1 MASDTGTQHETA
13 TDKAATDET
22 TDRAAVTVSE
32 ATTRVIGYAARHA
45 ISALRPMAIERRLPG
60 EHEVAI
66 EILYCGV
73 CHSDVHQVRNEW
85 HNTVY
90 PCMPGHEIIGRVTA
104 AGRRVTRHAVGD
116 LVGVGCMIDS
126 CQHCAS
132 CAGGEEQYCEHGFL
146 ATYNGNSRNPTEANN
161 TFGGYSE
168 SIVVRED
175 FVLRIPDNLDP
186 AAAAP
191 ILCAGVTTFSPLR
204 HWKVGRGT
212 RVGVVGLG
220 GLGHMAVKLATAM
233 GATVSL
239 ITRSPDKADDARR
252 IGATGVI
259 VSTDT
264 ADMEAHAGQFD
275 FILSTI
281 PQPHDPNPYMALLAR
296 DGVYTVV
303 GCIAPLTKPLDLSKI
318 LIERKSLGT
327 SLIGSITETQAVLDF
342 CSLHDIVSDIEIIG
356 IDSINE
362 AFDRV
367 DKGEVD
373 YRFVIDMASLRGQAP
388 DESLAAKIGL

>member
-1 MASDTGTQHETA
+1 MASETGIRYETA
-13 TDKAATDET
+13 TDADNASSTNDT
-22 TDRAAVTVSE
+22 S
-32 ATTRVIGYAARHA
+32 TRIVGYAARHA
-45 ISALRPMAIERRLPG
+45 ISALRPIAIERRAPG
-60 EHEVAI
+60 AHDVAI

-90 PCMPGHEIIGRVTA
+90 PCMPGHEIVGRVTA
-104 AGRRVTRHAVGD
+104 VGDRVRRHAVGD
-116 LVGVGCMIDS
+116 LVGVGCMVDS
-126 CQHCAS
+126 CQHCES
-132 CAGGEEQYCEHGFL
+132 CADGEEQYCEHGFT
-146 ATYNGNSRNPTEANN
+146 ATYNGNSQNPTAANN

-175 FVLRIPDNLDP
+175 FVLRIPSNLDP

-204 HWKVGRGT
+204 HWKVGKGT

-220 GLGHMAVKLATAM
+220 GLGQMAVKLATAM

-252 IGATGVI
+252 IGATDVI
-259 VSTDT
+259 VSTDK
-264 ADMEAHAGQFD
+264 ADMEAHAGAFD

-296 DGVYTVV
+296 DGIYTVV
-303 GCIAPLTKPLDLSKI
+303 GCIAPLTTPLDLSRI
-318 LIERKSLGT
+318 LMQRKSLGT
-327 SLIGSITETQAVLDF
+327 SLIGSIAETQAVLDF
-342 CSLHDIVSDIEIIG
+342 CSLHDIVSDFRLIA
-356 IDSINE
+356 IDDVND

-373 YRFVIDMASLRGQAP
+373 YRFVIDMASLRGQTP
-388 DESLAAKIGL
+388 DESLAAKVGL